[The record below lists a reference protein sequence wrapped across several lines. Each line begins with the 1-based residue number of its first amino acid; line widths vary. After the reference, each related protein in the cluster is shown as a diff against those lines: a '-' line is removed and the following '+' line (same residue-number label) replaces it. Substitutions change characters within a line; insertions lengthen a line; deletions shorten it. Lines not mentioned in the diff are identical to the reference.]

1 MLNDQILGKRQARR
15 NRRTKQN
22 SRNEY
27 QYGSLKLKKKIHKY
41 SKYEQAKHSK
51 QKGESDKLHEKERLY
66 YFLQEINLRN
76 KGTDRLKAK

>member
-1 MLNDQILGKRQARR
+1 MIKYLEKGRQGEIEEQNKIVETNINMVVLN
-15 NRRTKQN
+15 
-22 SRNEY
+22 
-27 QYGSLKLKKKIHKY
+27 LKKKIHKY

>member
-1 MLNDQILGKRQARR
+1 MIKYLEKGRQGEIEE
-15 NRRTKQN
+15 QN
-22 SRNEY
+22 KIVETNINMVV
-27 QYGSLKLKKKIHKY
+27 KFKKKIHKY

-51 QKGESDKLHEKERLY
+51 QKGEIDKLHEKERLY

>member
-27 QYGSLKLKKKIHKY
+27 QYGSLKFKKKSINILNMNRLSIPNKR
-41 SKYEQAKHSK
+41 E
-51 QKGESDKLHEKERLY
+51 KLTNYMKKKDFTTFYKR
-66 YFLQEINLRN
+66 
-76 KGTDRLKAK
+76 